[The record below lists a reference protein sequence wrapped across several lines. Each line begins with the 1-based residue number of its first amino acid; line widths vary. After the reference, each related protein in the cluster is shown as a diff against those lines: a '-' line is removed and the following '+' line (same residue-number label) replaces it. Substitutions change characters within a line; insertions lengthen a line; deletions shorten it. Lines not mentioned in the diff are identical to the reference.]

1 MAIVHLVSFWFIHL
15 CQSTL
20 TEQLKISTAS
30 NIIKKDIIDYP
41 SDEHDS
47 YEEDSIENEEILE
60 DERNR
65 DIPDD
70 EEMID
75 QCLETVNEVQTMAN
89 ERSKMLLSNGKLA
102 YE

>member
-1 MAIVHLVSFWFIHL
+1 MNMIHMKKIP
-15 CQSTL
+15 
-20 TEQLKISTAS
+20 LKM
-30 NIIKKDIIDYP
+30 KKYLKTK
-41 SDEHDS
+41 
-47 YEEDSIENEEILE
+47 EI
-60 DERNR
+60 